1 MLYLVY
7 NKWGLG
13 VSDGRGSFLS
23 LEDANKQF
31 PTEVKALLASGGVD
45 ECEIINERCYV
56 GEKKFEFIINA
67 GVSYPDEYTVQYV
80 EEVAAKFGG
89 VKIGKQFGDIT
100 FATYDKACFDDL
112 AKSVAA
118 AHREWT
124 IATIMKSEPTVTI
137 TEEQESVE
145 EIALGEPT
153 VVIEEDELLEEDDV
167 EEPKP
172 EVEEEEPEELGNPT
186 VIEEEDEVEELGE
199 PDVVV
204 EDEEEIPLHTLPTP
218 DQAVCNSKAIEE
230 DDGFDMDVMME
241 MVSNSFEEEDDVIED
256 EVEEDIA
263 LGNPDVVVEED
274 EDEVGEEDEVEEEE
288 ADAAVD
294 VEIVDV
300 DELDDK
306 EPYRET
312 VLENN
317 LDRTLAPYTKTIVPA
332 DCKGETFAFTYDY
345 VKVEDVNG
353 TAYCIENNFERRGDY
368 WILDVIQR
376 GMRIIY
382 SEKNQYK
389 HEFRIDDCL

>member
-118 AHREWT
+118 SHREWT
-124 IATIMKSEPTVTI
+124 IAIITKSEPTVTI
-137 TEEQESVE
+137 TEEQEPE
-145 EIALGEPT
+145 GEIALGDPA
-153 VVIEEDELLEEDDV
+153 VVIEEDKLLEEDDV
-167 EEPKP
+167 EELEP

-204 EDEEEIPLHTLPTP
+204 EDDEEIPPHTLPTP
-218 DQAVCNSKAIEE
+218 DQAVCDSKAIEE

-241 MVSNSFEEEDDVIED
+241 MVSNSFN
-256 EVEEDIA
+256 EDIA

-274 EDEVGEEDEVEEEE
+274 EDEVKEE

-300 DELDDK
+300 DELDNE

-345 VKVEDVNG
+345 VKVEDING

>member
-112 AKSVAA
+112 AKSVASS
-118 AHREWT
+118 HREWT
-124 IATIMKSEPTVTI
+124 IAIITKSEPTVTI
-137 TEEQESVE
+137 TEEQESE
-145 EIALGEPT
+145 GEIALGEPT
-153 VVIEEDELLEEDDV
+153 VVTEEDDV
-167 EEPKP
+167 EEP
-172 EVEEEEPEELGNPT
+172 
-186 VIEEEDEVEELGE
+186 GE

-204 EDEEEIPLHTLPTP
+204 EDDEEIPLRTLPTP
-218 DQAVCNSKAIEE
+218 DQAVCDSKAIEE

-241 MVSNSFEEEDDVIED
+241 IVSNSFN
-256 EVEEDIA
+256 EDIA
-263 LGNPDVVVEED
+263 LGNPDVVVEE
-274 EDEVGEEDEVEEEE
+274 EDEVEEDEVEEEE
-288 ADAAVD
+288 ANTAVD

-300 DELDDK
+300 DELDNE

-312 VLENN
+312 VLDNN

-389 HEFRIDDCL
+389 HEFRINDCL

>member
-112 AKSVAA
+112 AKSVATS
-118 AHREWT
+118 HREWT
-124 IATIMKSEPTVTI
+124 IATIMKSEPTVSI
-137 TEEQESVE
+137 TEEQESEGVIDFSVPDE
-145 EIALGEPT
+145 EIALGETT
-153 VVIEEDELLEEDDV
+153 VVIEEDELLEED
-167 EEPKP
+167 
-172 EVEEEEPEELGNPT
+172 EVEEH
-186 VIEEEDEVEELGE
+186 E

-204 EDEEEIPLHTLPTP
+204 EDEEEIPHRTLPTP
-218 DQAVCNSKAIEE
+218 DQAVCDCKAIEE

-241 MVSNSFEEEDDVIED
+241 MVSNSFEEEDDVAED

-263 LGNPDVVVEED
+263 LGNPDV
-274 EDEVGEEDEVEEEE
+274 
-288 ADAAVD
+288 
-294 VEIVDV
+294 
-300 DELDDK
+300 DELDDE

>member
-1 MLYLVY
+1 M
-7 NKWGLG
+7 
-13 VSDGRGSFLS
+13 
-23 LEDANKQF
+23 
-31 PTEVKALLASGGVD
+31 
-45 ECEIINERCYV
+45 
-56 GEKKFEFIINA
+56 
-67 GVSYPDEYTVQYV
+67 
-80 EEVAAKFGG
+80 
-89 VKIGKQFGDIT
+89 KIGKQFGDIT

-118 AHREWT
+118 SHREWT
-124 IATIMKSEPTVTI
+124 IAIITKSGPTVTI
-137 TEEQESVE
+137 TEEQE
-145 EIALGEPT
+145 
-153 VVIEEDELLEEDDV
+153 LE
-167 EEPKP
+167 P

-186 VIEEEDEVEELGE
+186 VIEEEDEVEKLGE

-204 EDEEEIPLHTLPTP
+204 EDDEEIPLHTLPTP
-218 DQAVCNSKAIEE
+218 DQAVCDSKAIEE

-241 MVSNSFEEEDDVIED
+241 MVSNSFNEDIALGNPDVVVEEDEDEVRED

-274 EDEVGEEDEVEEEE
+274 EVEEVDEVEEEE

-300 DELDDK
+300 DELDNE

>member
-112 AKSVAA
+112 ARSVAA

-137 TEEQESVE
+137 TEEQESEGVIDFSVHDE

-204 EDEEEIPLHTLPTP
+204 EDEEEIPLHTQPTP
-218 DQAVCNSKAIEE
+218 DQAVCDCKAIEE

-256 EVEEDIA
+256 EVEE
-263 LGNPDVVVEED
+263 
-274 EDEVGEEDEVEEEE
+274 EE

-300 DELDDK
+300 DELDDE

-317 LDRTLAPYTKTIVPA
+317 LDRTLASYTKTIVPA

-345 VKVEDVNG
+345 IKVEDVNG